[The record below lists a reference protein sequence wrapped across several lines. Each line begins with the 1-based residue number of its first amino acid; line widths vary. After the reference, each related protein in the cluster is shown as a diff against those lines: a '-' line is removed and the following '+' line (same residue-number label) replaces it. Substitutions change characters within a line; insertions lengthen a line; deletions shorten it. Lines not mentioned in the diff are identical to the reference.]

1 MGRARRMN
9 KHLPPRL
16 RVSHGAYYWTPFVN
30 GKQKWVPL
38 GREFAE
44 AFEKYGR
51 LEADKHDATGSSFA
65 DLESRFFAEEVPKRA
80 KNTQKSYRSWIKP
93 LRAVFGGVDVSSI
106 TQQAAA
112 KYRDARVHRTSANRE
127 LALLSTMLAYG
138 VEIGMLESNKLLGFH
153 HRPEPRRTRYITDGE
168 LELLITQ
175 ANPKLSLLI
184 RLAYLTGLR
193 KSDLLALRWQDVKP
207 DGLYVTTQKTGVPLV
222 LSMTPELTSILEDLK
237 RSQGKVM
244 SMYLFAHRNGRKL
257 NAVTADHQWMAL
269 RDSLGLDVVF
279 HDIRR
284 KRLTDATDA
293 HGQEYAQRL
302 AGHKEARTTARYYAP
317 EAIRVDLAPTHRP
330 PAGRKQAKD

>member
-1 MGRARRMN
+1 MN

-16 RVSHGAYYWTPFVN
+16 RLSHGAYYWTPFVN
-30 GKQKWVPL
+30 GKQKWIPL

-51 LEADKHDATGSSFA
+51 LEADKHEASGSSFA
-65 DLESRFFAEEVPKRA
+65 DLERRFFAEVVPLRA

-93 LRAVFGGVDVSSI
+93 LRATFGEVDVSKI
-106 TQQAAA
+106 TQQSAA
-112 KYRDARVHRTSANRE
+112 KYRDVRTHRTSANRE
-127 LALLSTMLAYG
+127 LALLSTMLGYG
-138 VEIGMLESNKLLGFH
+138 VEIGMLPAPNPLVGFKH
-153 HRPEPRRTRYITDGE
+153 KPEARRTRYITDDE
-168 LELLITQ
+168 LARLIG
-175 ANPKLSLLI
+175 AAEPKLALLI

-193 KSDLLALRWQDVKP
+193 KSDLLSLRWQDVKP

-222 LSMTPELTSILEDLK
+222 LTITPELINILEALK

-244 SMYLFAHRNGRKL
+244 SLYLFAHRNGRKL
-257 NAVTADHQWMAL
+257 NAVTADHHWMAL

-330 PAGRKQAKD
+330 PSGRKQAKD